1 MTHRVRSIKVVTYVV
16 LIVGALI
23 MLMPFIWMF
32 FSAFKGESDIYVYP
46 PHWLPSKWHFEN
58 FTEVFQMV
66 PFLRFYLNSI
76 IVTTTITVTQILFSI
91 LAAYAFSR
99 LNFPLK
105 NTLFILVISTML
117 MPFQVIVV
125 PTFLVVYKFGW
136 INTYQGLIVPFLF
149 NAFSIFLLKQ
159 FFMTIP
165 KDLED
170 AAKIDGCGRMKFLF
184 GIMVP
189 LSRPAIGTV
198 VLFTFLVHWKD
209 YLWPL
214 VITNSTNMRTL
225 PVGLKYL
232 ITEGG
237 EDYRLM
243 MAAALMAIVP
253 ILVVFILAE
262 KQFIRGITLTGL
274 KG

>member
-1 MTHRVRSIKVVTYVV
+1 
-16 LIVGALI
+16 
-23 MLMPFIWMF
+23 
-32 FSAFKGESDIYVYP
+32 
-46 PHWLPSKWHFEN
+46 
-58 FTEVFQMV
+58 MV

-99 LNFPLK
+99 LDFPLK
-105 NTLFILVISTML
+105 NILFMLVISTML

-125 PTFLVVYKFGW
+125 PTFLVIYKFGW
-136 INTYQGLIVPFLF
+136 INTYQGLIIPFLF

-170 AAKIDGCGRMKFLF
+170 AAKIDGCGRMRFLF